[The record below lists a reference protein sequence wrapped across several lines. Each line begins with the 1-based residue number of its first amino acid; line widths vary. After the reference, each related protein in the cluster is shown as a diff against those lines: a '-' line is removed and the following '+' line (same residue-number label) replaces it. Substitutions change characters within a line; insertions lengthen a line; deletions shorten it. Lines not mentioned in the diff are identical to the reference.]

1 MNTTQDTMIQA
12 AASIAALMPPKP
24 AKKLMGDRT
33 EQLVYSVYEA
43 AAKAAYIRA
52 AQEGLTRA
60 FDEAGGTGFLQALR
74 DVCKKHGVQIT
85 PSMYDGLQVW
95 DLGPNDETLHFPE
108 IENCT
113 NKKETP

>member
-1 MNTTQDTMIQA
+1 MATAPRLNKLPARLGTVSGRLPTMQDGSWRTDRQVHDMN
-12 AASIAALMPPKP
+12 
-24 AKKLMGDRT
+24 
-33 EQLVYSVYEA
+33 EE
-43 AAKAAYIRA
+43 
-52 AQEGLTRA
+52 E
-60 FDEAGGTGFLQALR
+60 FNNFLQALR

-113 NKKETP
+113 NKKET